1 MNTTI
6 SGKMQYLDDLKILM
20 LNNLPYNDCSD
31 FHIKKTDELLN
42 VIKEH
47 KPYINKI
54 TFYLVSSYNSG
65 EASFLY
71 DNDDIYF
78 VIFNVESSLE
88 STYLKKGNSMIYNIK
103 AKQLNFKT
111 IEEEQF
117 FIDKY
122 PHNYDLKTHILDEI
136 DMLMLRNI
144 NEIYFKH
151 TLVDK
156 EEESHVLE
164 VKGNYISNNQITIN
178 IYDVT
183 KEEALIS
190 KAFQAEKLQALGNM
204 SGAIAHELNNQ
215 LMAIDGNIE
224 LCYKSLKIKE
234 NSYLTKALEASSNA
248 SNLIKSLLSYSVK
261 DDISF
266 EKIYIDDLFKD
277 IDNKI
282 NLSVIKDVDFIKNV
296 RDDMARVYIYG
307 SKLLLVE
314 AFGNIITNAIE
325 SFNKTDHIL
334 IMNSKVTYLNTCPK
348 DAINYQNHISG
359 KFLQIDFIDNGC
371 GIPYE
376 LYNRI
381 FDPFF
386 TTKDK
391 FSRSG
396 LGLTQALGTI
406 IKHSGILTLKS
417 AINNGT
423 TISVYLPCKEEKMQM
438 SFDLFVNK
446 TKILVIDDDDEIV
459 RQVLEMLLKDLGY
472 EVISSSDPYEA
483 ISIFDLNKDSIDLVI
498 SDMIMPKLNGKELF
512 YRIKEIK
519 KNLRFILLS
528 GYTKNNVD
536 EKFLND
542 IDLFL
547 EKPIRKD
554 VLEKEIKKCLK

>member
-446 TKILVIDDDDEIV
+446 TKILVIDDDEIV

-472 EVISSSDPYEA
+472 EVISSSEPYEA

>member
-446 TKILVIDDDDEIV
+446 TKILVIDDDEIV

-554 VLEKEIKKCLK
+554 VLEKKIKKCLK

>member
-122 PHNYDLKTHILDEI
+122 PHNYDLKAHILDEI

-446 TKILVIDDDDEIV
+446 TKILVIDDDEIV

>member
-6 SGKMQYLDDLKILM
+6 SGKLQYLDDLKILM
-20 LNNLPYNDCSD
+20 LNNIPYNDCSD

-446 TKILVIDDDDEIV
+446 TKILVIDDDEIV

>member
-386 TTKDK
+386 KTKDK

-446 TKILVIDDDDEIV
+446 TKILVIDDDEIV

>member
-156 EEESHVLE
+156 EEESHFLE

-446 TKILVIDDDDEIV
+446 TKILVIDDDEIV

>member
-423 TISVYLPCKEEKMQM
+423 TISVYLPCKEDKMQM

-446 TKILVIDDDDEIV
+446 TKILVIDDDEIV

>member
-215 LMAIDGNIE
+215 LMAIDCNIE

-446 TKILVIDDDDEIV
+446 TKILVIDDDEIV

>member
-446 TKILVIDDDDEIV
+446 TKILVIDDDEIV
-459 RQVLEMLLKDLGY
+459 RQVLEMILKDLVY

>member
-6 SGKMQYLDDLKILM
+6 SGKMQYLYDLKILM

-446 TKILVIDDDDEIV
+446 TKILVIDDDEIV

>member
-71 DNDDIYF
+71 DNNDIYF

-446 TKILVIDDDDEIV
+446 TKILVIDDDEIV

-472 EVISSSDPYEA
+472 EVISSGDPYEA